1 MLLWLDLGCSGFGR
15 RQRRPVNKGA
25 VVATQGGD
33 DPPAVIES
41 FVAGDEAAL
50 AKIYTRWSTLVY
62 SVALSSL
69 GNVADAEEV
78 TQRVFTQAWAS
89 RDTFDRV
96 RGKVPAWL
104 IEITR
109 HELSDAHAARS
120 KQAQVRRQGA
130 TLTQGRDEIE
140 PSDLADRLVVA
151 DEMSRLAA
159 IPQQAI
165 RLALSEGLTHTQIAE
180 RTGLPADLV
189 KSHLGDGLLKLRER
203 LAVLH
208 GAY

>member
-1 MLLWLDLGCSGFGR
+1 
-15 RQRRPVNKGA
+15 
-25 VVATQGGD
+25 
-33 DPPAVIES
+33 
-41 FVAGDEAAL
+41 
-50 AKIYTRWSTLVY
+50 
-62 SVALSSL
+62 
-69 GNVADAEEV
+69 V

-109 HELSDAHAARS
+109 QELSDAHAARS

-130 TLTQGRDEIE
+130 TSTQGRDEIE

-151 DEMSRLAA
+151 DEMARLAA
-159 IPQQAI
+159 TPQQAI
-165 RLALSEGLTHTQIAE
+165 RLALSEGLTHAQIAE

-189 KSHLGDGLLKLRER
+189 KSHLGGGLLKLRER